1 MTTEPIPALDDLV
14 RMQAIDKRN
23 MLRLINELPEQCETA
38 LGVARNFALEAFD
51 TKPSDV
57 FITGIGDSAIAADMA
72 AAVLSEQAEIP
83 IITDHGA
90 GLPKHIGE
98 DSLVIVMDYTGK
110 SSVMLRN
117 MRDARHRGA
126 AVICLS
132 GSGKLLE
139 QAAKDQISRIAIPP
153 GQPQRTAMG
162 YLLVPII
169 VTIERLGLVEGEIEK
184 LSHAIKHLKNV
195 REALR
200 FENPSS
206 RNVAKQIAQN
216 LFGKLTLIYGV
227 FGYRAAV
234 ARRWRSQINTNSKNL
249 ACCGVLHDMATGEI
263 SGYELSGGRAQD
275 IAVVLL
281 KDATDRGVTVDL
293 VNAVQ
298 EQLAQFNVTIADIR
312 GATTVERMF
321 YGMYL
326 GDYVSYYMAL
336 LNEADPFRTEFV
348 EIIENKLEGE
358 PEPIAPATPV
368 VEDEQAED

>member
-90 GLPKHIGE
+90 GLPKYVGE
-98 DSLVIVMDYTGK
+98 NSLVIVVDYTGK

-117 MRDARHRGA
+117 MREAKHRGA
-126 AVICLS
+126 RVICLS

-139 QAAKDQISRIAIPP
+139 QAAKDQISRVAIPP
-153 GQPQRTAMG
+153 GQPQRTAIG

-169 VTIERLGLVEGEIEK
+169 VTIERLGLVEGEVEK

-200 FENPSS
+200 SENPSS

-227 FGYRAAV
+227 FGYRTAV

-249 ACCGVLHDMATGEI
+249 AACGVLHDMATGEI
-263 SGYELSGGRAQD
+263 SGYELSGSRAKD

-281 KDATDRGVTVDL
+281 KDATDKGATAELASAVEDL
-293 VNAVQ
+293 L
-298 EQLAQFNVTIADIR
+298 EQFNVTVADIR
-312 GATTVERMF
+312 GSTTTERLF
-321 YGMYL
+321 YGLFL

-336 LNEADPFRTEFV
+336 LNEADPFRTEYV
-348 EIIENKLEGE
+348 EIIEDKLAGE
-358 PEPIAPATPV
+358 PEAIVQASPIT
-368 VEDEQAED
+368 EDEQAGD